1 MKPVKLQLRLQ
12 PAPANLLRTAI
23 RGKVRSVYVP
33 VLGSN
38 GPALGA
44 GECVWTAGVVSLF
57 VKAHQGEDGGHAR
70 EARQGRGAPL
80 SRFSEPEREL
90 RVFAHPL
97 GGPRRRESHDRFDL
111 LDPVEF

>member
-57 VKAHQGEDGGHAR
+57 VKAHQGEDG
-70 EARQGRGAPL
+70 L
-80 SRFSEPEREL
+80 VIDL
-90 RVFAHPL
+90 RVIVDPPL
-97 GGPRRRESHDRFDL
+97 PPAEAAAL
-111 LDPVEF
+111 VA